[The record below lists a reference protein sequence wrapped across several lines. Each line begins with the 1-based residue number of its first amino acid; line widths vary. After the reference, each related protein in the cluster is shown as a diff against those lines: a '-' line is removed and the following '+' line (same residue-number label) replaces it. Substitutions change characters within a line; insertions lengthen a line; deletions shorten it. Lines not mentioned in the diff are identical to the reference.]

1 MAMTE
6 ETLVQEV
13 TADYLLNQLQ
23 WDESV
28 LGMYEKLGTAGDL
41 GRLSEQEVVL
51 TRDLGEK
58 LIELNPGLP
67 DVAYPEALRVVC
79 EMPAATN
86 IVAVNKEKYSL
97 HKNGVEV

>member
-28 LGMYEKLGTAGDL
+28 LGM
-41 GRLSEQEVVL
+41 
-51 TRDLGEK
+51 
-58 LIELNPGLP
+58 
-67 DVAYPEALRVVC
+67 
-79 EMPAATN
+79 
-86 IVAVNKEKYSL
+86 
-97 HKNGVEV
+97 

>member
-28 LGMYEKLGTAGDL
+28 LGMYEKLGKEGDL

-51 TRDLGEK
+51 TRYLGEK

-67 DVAYPEALRVVC
+67 DVAYQEA
-79 EMPAATN
+79 
-86 IVAVNKEKYSL
+86 
-97 HKNGVEV
+97 

>member
-28 LGMYEKLGTAGDL
+28 LVCMKSWA
-41 GRLSEQEVVL
+41 R
-51 TRDLGEK
+51 
-58 LIELNPGLP
+58 
-67 DVAYPEALRVVC
+67 RV
-79 EMPAATN
+79 
-86 IVAVNKEKYSL
+86 I
-97 HKNGVEV
+97 